1 VLDRR
6 RRTRSTLRQLRV
18 TLAVV
23 GAINLRGLVM
33 NDPTAFAVAAE
44 KRDRWILHGLRLE
57 WLTIAW
63 MLVEAAVALV
73 SAMRAHSL
81 TLLAFGVDSLIEVC
95 SAFVLVWRLNL
106 ELRLEEEFSERAEIL
121 AGKIAGAL
129 LYVLAAYV
137 VVSAIWGVLQRS
149 GQEFSLS
156 GLVVA
161 LVAIPTMYWL
171 SRAKLRVAEKL
182 RSPALR
188 ADAIEAVACGWL
200 SFVVVF
206 GLVAQLL
213 LRAWWLDAVTSVVIV
228 YFLAREGSE
237 AWKGDEYCK

>member
-1 VLDRR
+1 
-6 RRTRSTLRQLRV
+6 
-18 TLAVV
+18 
-23 GAINLRGLVM
+23 M

-95 SAFVLVWRLNL
+95 SAFVLVWRLDL
-106 ELRLEEEFSERAEIL
+106 ELRLEEEFSERTEIL
-121 AGKIAGAL
+121 ASKIAGAL

-137 VVSAIWGVLQRS
+137 VVSAILSLLQRS

-182 RSPALR
+182 GSPALR

-200 SFVVVF
+200 SFVVVI

-213 LRAWWLDAVTSVVIV
+213 LHAWWLDAVTSVVIV
-228 YFLAREGSE
+228 YFLVREGSE
-237 AWKGDEYCK
+237 AWKGDECCK